1 MKHPSLD
8 ADQKNSLTE
17 KRAVKNR
24 VADEDFGVEGTNRTL
39 PEPQPGAQPSAELLG
54 TKSKFIEK
62 SPFTRR
68 Q

>member
-1 MKHPSLD
+1 MTNSVLD
-8 ADQKNSLTE
+8 SGEKKLLTE
-17 KRAVKNR
+17 DRAVKNR
-24 VADEDFGVEGTNRTL
+24 SKDEDFGVEGTNKTIA
-39 PEPQPGAQPSAELLG
+39 EPQPGAKPSAELQG